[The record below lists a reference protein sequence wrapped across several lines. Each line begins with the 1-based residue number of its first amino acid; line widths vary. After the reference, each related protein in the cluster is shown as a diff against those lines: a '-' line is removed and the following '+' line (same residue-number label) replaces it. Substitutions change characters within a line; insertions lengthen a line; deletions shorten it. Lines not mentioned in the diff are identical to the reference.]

1 MTHPAQSAARSS
13 GNYTLIGLLVGLALA
28 FALSLLGNPGGFGFG
43 FGIAAGVLGGVL
55 LDPSESRNKRI
66 GAAVLLTAVTVL
78 SVVLG
83 R

>member
-13 GNYTLIGLLVGLALA
+13 GNYTFIGLLVGLALA
-28 FALSLLGNPGGFGFG
+28 FALSLLGSPGGFG

>member
-13 GNYTLIGLLVGLALA
+13 GNYTFIGLLVGLALA
-28 FALSLLGNPGGFGFG
+28 FALSLLGSPGGFGFG

-66 GAAVLLTAVTVL
+66 AAAVLLAAVTAL